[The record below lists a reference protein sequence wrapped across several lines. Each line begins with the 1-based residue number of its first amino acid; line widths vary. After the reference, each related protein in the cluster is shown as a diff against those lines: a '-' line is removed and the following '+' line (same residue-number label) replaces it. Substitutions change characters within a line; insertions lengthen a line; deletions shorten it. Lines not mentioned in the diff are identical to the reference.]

1 MEYNPGIF
9 PFFGLQNYKSCSNK
23 KNYEQKSNNPPP
35 FRRLPPFIRSLPEI
49 SGGGAVSGGIFDAK
63 INSTDMKERHHNPFA
78 GIARFLISLG
88 LLMIAAKTDLLSLG
102 EISEYYRWEMLLIFF
117 GVWSL
122 LSLELVSAVVLFAL
136 GFWFLMPDM
145 TVQLSPL
152 YRQIFWPAVLVLA
165 GVAFMIRPITKR
177 KK

>member
-1 MEYNPGIF
+1 
-9 PFFGLQNYKSCSNK
+9 
-23 KNYEQKSNNPPP
+23 
-35 FRRLPPFIRSLPEI
+35 
-49 SGGGAVSGGIFDAK
+49 
-63 INSTDMKERHHNPFA
+63 MKERDHNPFT
-78 GIARFLISLG
+78 GIARFLIALG
-88 LLMIAAKTDLLSLG
+88 LVMIAAKTDLLSLG
-102 EISEYYRWEMLLIFF
+102 EISEYFRWEMLLIFF

-152 YRQIFWPAVLVLA
+152 YRQIFWPAILVLA

>member
-1 MEYNPGIF
+1 
-9 PFFGLQNYKSCSNK
+9 
-23 KNYEQKSNNPPP
+23 
-35 FRRLPPFIRSLPEI
+35 
-49 SGGGAVSGGIFDAK
+49 
-63 INSTDMKERHHNPFA
+63 
-78 GIARFLISLG
+78 
-88 LLMIAAKTDLLSLG
+88 MIAAKTDLLSLG
-102 EISEYYRWEMLLIFF
+102 DISDYYRWEMLLIFF
-117 GVWSL
+117 GIWSL

-177 KK
+177 KQ

>member
-1 MEYNPGIF
+1 M
-9 PFFGLQNYKSCSNK
+9 
-23 KNYEQKSNNPPP
+23 
-35 FRRLPPFIRSLPEI
+35 
-49 SGGGAVSGGIFDAK
+49 VSGVIFDAK

-88 LLMIAAKTDLLSLG
+88 LVMIAAKTDLLSLG
-102 EISEYYRWEMLLIFF
+102 DISEYYRWEMLLIFF
-117 GVWSL
+117 GLWSL
-122 LSLELVSAVVLFAL
+122 LSLELISAVVLFAL

-165 GVAFMIRPITKR
+165 GVAFMIRPLTKR